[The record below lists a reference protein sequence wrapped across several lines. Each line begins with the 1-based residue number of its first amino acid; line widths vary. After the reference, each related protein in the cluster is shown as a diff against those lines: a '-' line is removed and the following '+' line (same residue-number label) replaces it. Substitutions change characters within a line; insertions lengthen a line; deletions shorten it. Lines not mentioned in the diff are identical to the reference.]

1 MPDDFYVWG
10 DLEFPSRAAIDA
22 WQRTLIQPAWADWDT
37 LFDGDLPPI
46 NEVGTVIAAYSDT
59 TTIIDGIGYFLD
71 LVEEDDILEV
81 RGLVH
86 ASGFKRDLLAAFR
99 AMANVGARGDMYFVH
114 SSGEIAYGLS
124 IDPAATEF
132 GNLTEY
138 DADMADE
145 LRAEGYERARS

>member
-1 MPDDFYVWG
+1 MTAS
-10 DLEFPSRAAIDA
+10 FPILAPRRGA
-22 WQRTLIQPAWADWDT
+22 RRC
-37 LFDGDLPPI
+37 
-46 NEVGTVIAAYSDT
+46 
-59 TTIIDGIGYFLD
+59 IDGIGYFLD